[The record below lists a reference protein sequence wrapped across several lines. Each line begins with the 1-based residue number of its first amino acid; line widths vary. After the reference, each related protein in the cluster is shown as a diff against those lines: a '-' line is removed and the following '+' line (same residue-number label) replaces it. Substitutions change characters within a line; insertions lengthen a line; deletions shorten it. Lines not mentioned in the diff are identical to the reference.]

1 MKQTLLFSAAI
12 IFSTAL
18 FAQTTV
24 NNNSN
29 AKSKTTVQST
39 REGSGVSSSGSASS
53 TTKIESND
61 VSKIEKR
68 SKSEIKKGKKAAAHK
83 KEQAKNELKS
93 TGEEL
98 NEMSSADAKI
108 SASGQSNSSVNF
120 SDNDN
125 NANQS
130 NSLKSNVLI
139 SADNQGSTEGKTLIK
154 TKVSEVTEGT
164 ANAGTE
170 VRNRTSKKIEKMNK
184 RKSVSVNAGANT
196 SNNIEVKPATI
207 KTGTIINGNTGIKI
221 K

>member
-24 NNNSN
+24 NDNSN
-29 AKSKTTVQST
+29 VKSKTTLQST

-53 TTKIESND
+53 TTKIGSND

-68 SKSEIKKGKKAAAHK
+68 SKSEIKKGKKVAAQK
-83 KEQAKNELKS
+83 KQQAKNELKS
-93 TGEEL
+93 TGQEL
-98 NEMSSADAKI
+98 NEMSSANANI
-108 SASGQSNSSVNF
+108 SASGRSNSSVNF
-120 SDNDN
+120 SGNDHDASQN
-125 NANQS
+125 

-139 SADNQGSTEGKTLIK
+139 SSDNQRSTQGKTLVK
-154 TKVSEVTEGT
+154 TNVNEVREGT
-164 ANAGTE
+164 ANAGTM
-170 VRNRTSKKIEKMNK
+170 VRNKASKNMKKMNK
-184 RKSVSVNAGANT
+184 RKSVSVKAGANT

-207 KTGTIINGNTGIKI
+207 KTGTIFNGSTGIKI